1 MRGWSADRW
10 IATGTGALALWFM
23 WSAWNL
29 PRFRLTT
36 VIDAHVFPLVV
47 GAAMFAFS
55 VLLWVQSGAR
65 RREASVAWAGMDLRR
80 GALLAILTLL
90 YIVVLEPLGYLLSTF
105 VFLLLAPAALGWRR
119 WWVSAVVALLFAG
132 GTYYLFSS
140 VLLVP
145 LPRGI
150 LPL

>member
-10 IATGTGALALWFM
+10 IATGTGFFALWFM
-23 WSAWNL
+23 WSAWRL

-55 VLLWVQSGAR
+55 VLLWVQSGSGERAG
-65 RREASVAWAGMDLRR
+65 SVAWAGMDLRH

-90 YIVVLEPLGYLLSTF
+90 YIVALEPLGYLLSTF
-105 VFLLLAPAALGWRR
+105 AFLLLASAALGWRR
-119 WWVSAVVALLFAG
+119 WWVSAAVALVFAS
-132 GTYYLFSS
+132 GTYYLFGSI
-140 VLLVP
+140 LLVP